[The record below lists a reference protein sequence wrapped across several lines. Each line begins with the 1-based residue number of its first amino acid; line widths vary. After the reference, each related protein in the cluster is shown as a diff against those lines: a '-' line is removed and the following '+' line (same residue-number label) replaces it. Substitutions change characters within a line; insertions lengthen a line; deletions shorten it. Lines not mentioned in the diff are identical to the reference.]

1 MEGRAVVVAFVDTV
15 VLYVGSGAFVVVI
28 CDSVVVVVNLGCDD
42 VIGGDFVDEMCDSDF
57 VEGEIVVGNKGNKV
71 WMLVGT
77 VVSSITLPVVK
88 VVKTGGNVVLNSCVV
103 CAGNVG
109 IDGNVVIGEGEVF
122 VIMGSKV
129 VSFAVIVNV
138 EMTDGIITVGL
149 SDGSVVDIPGSFVKI
164 LDSNVLLVEPEVET
178 GGNVIPFSVVAVDR
192 SILFVV
198 RSVDWELTVEGL
210 LIVILVDFSGNI
222 SIVIVVSPEV
232 SVPSFTV
239 VEYSLVVSC
248 SVVVIS
254 STVTPL
260 FVVVCSVIVNGLAV
274 VGTKFVVELV
284 SAVTSGTLFSVVV
297 INLFVVAMWSTLVT
311 VTGGRVGFAVTY
323 ICSVVE
329 YGSIIFIVVFV
340 CIIFWS
346 GDKVDVLVIGGRGIL
361 VGFSG
366 VICSFVVS
374 GPAVIVIGSLVVLLV
389 SNTVITGRRVGF
401 IGKSVVEIGS
411 VIVSVIGGN
420 DGFVI
425 SIVACPVDVIGFKV
439 VDIDSGCFV
448 VTSGSTDGVVGI
460 CDVVGSLVDVIGFID
475 IVVIGFE
482 VVTIIGGRGG
492 IVVSVVIVCSGLVT
506 KIVVLDSDV
515 AVTSDTVSVGTDI
528 DTVIGKGSSVVLSIF
543 VVSVLDSTGI
553 DVTGVS
559 VGLSFVEVGVSIF
572 VIMSVLE
579 DTIVVLDGSSVDEDI
594 IVTDSDVTGFVT
606 VESITT
612 CVVTLLV
619 GVVTLGKELL
629 EDVLG

>member
-1 MEGRAVVVAFVDTV
+1 M
-15 VLYVGSGAFVVVI
+15 
-28 CDSVVVVVNLGCDD
+28 
-42 VIGGDFVDEMCDSDF
+42 IGGDFVDEMCGSDL
-57 VEGEIVVGNKGNKV
+57 VEDEVDVGNEGNKV
-71 WMLVGT
+71 GMLVGT
-77 VVSSITLPVVK
+77 VDCSIFLPVVK

-109 IDGNVVIGEGEVF
+109 IDGNVVIGEDEIV

-138 EMTDGIITVGL
+138 EMTDGSITV
-149 SDGSVVDIPGSFVKI
+149 VVDMDTPGSFVKI
-164 LDSNVLLVEPEVET
+164 LDSNVLLVEPEVGT
-178 GGNVIPFSVVAVDR
+178 VGNVIPFIVVAVDG

-210 LIVILVDFSGNI
+210 LIVIFVDFSGNV
-222 SIVIVVSPEV
+222 SIVVVVSPVV
-232 SVPSFTV
+232 SVPLFTV
-239 VEYSLVVSC
+239 VEYCLVVSC

-260 FVVVCSVIVNGLAV
+260 FVVVCLVIVNGSAV
-274 VGTKFVVELV
+274 VGNKFIVELV
-284 SAVTSGTLFSVVV
+284 NAVTSGTIFSVVV
-297 INLFVVAMWSTLVT
+297 INLFVVEMCSTLVT
-311 VTGGRVGFAVTY
+311 VSGDMVGFEVTY

-329 YGSIIFIVVFV
+329 YGSIIVIVVFV
-340 CIIFWS
+340 CIFVWS
-346 GDKVDVLVIGGRGIL
+346 GDKVDVLVTGERGIL

-374 GPAVIVIGSLVVLLV
+374 GPAVIVNGSVVVLLV

-411 VIVSVIGGN
+411 VIISVIGGN

-425 SIVACPVDVIGFKV
+425 SIVASPVDVIGFKV
-439 VDIDSGCFV
+439 VDIDCFV

-460 CDVVGSLVDVIGFID
+460 WDVVGSLVVVIGFID

-506 KIVVLDSDV
+506 NIVVLDSDV
-515 AVTSDTVSVGTDI
+515 AVTSDTVSVGTDV

-579 DTIVVLDGSSVDEDI
+579 DTIVVLDESSVDEDV
-594 IVTDSDVTGFVT
+594 IVNDSDVTGFFI

-612 CVVTLLV
+612 GIVTLLV
-619 GVVTLGKELL
+619 GVVTLGTELL